1 MGLKGKLTVEKEIKC
16 HGDVFPDLFR
26 HNPHHL
32 ANIIPNHIQSCDL
45 LEGEFGDLGSVSLW
59 KYTDEGKEKY
69 IKTVIEAID
78 EEKKL
83 VKFKAAEGDVLQ
95 IYKEYTTTIHVDING
110 DDHLVTWTIAYEKL
124 REDSPDPISLLNLA
138 INMTKEIE
146 AHHAK

>member
-16 HGDVFPDLFR
+16 HGDVFHDLFR
-26 HNPHHL
+26 HKPHHL
-32 ANIIPNHIQSCDL
+32 ANITPDHIKSCDL
-45 LEGEFGDLGSVSLW
+45 HEGEFGAVGSVTLW

-69 IKTVIEAID
+69 RKAVLEAID

-83 VKFKAAEGDVLQ
+83 LKFKAVDGDVLQ
-95 IYKEYTTTIHVDING
+95 IYQKYTTTIHVDSNG

-124 REDSPDPISLLNLA
+124 SEDSPDPVSHLNLA
-138 INMTKEIE
+138 INLTKEIE